1 MDLLAQRY
9 ASPYLILDDFI
20 RLRQLHEFIVSI
32 LTRIADEK
40 VQDVRWDF
48 WLHRVYNMTFEDYVR
63 KCEEPEKLNEINYTE
78 IGGILSDSKNL
89 LDGFVPEDMKE

>member
-20 RLRQLHEFIVSI
+20 RLRQLHEFIVNI

>member
-20 RLRQLHEFIVSI
+20 RLRQLHEFIVDI
-32 LTRIADEK
+32 LTRIAEEK
-40 VQDVRWDF
+40 VHDVRWDF
-48 WLHRVYNMTFEDYVR
+48 WLHRVFNMTFEDFVR
-63 KCEEPEKLNEINYTE
+63 KCEEPDKETEINYAQ
-78 IGGILSDSKNL
+78 IGGIISDSKTL

>member
-20 RLRQLHEFIVSI
+20 RLRQLHEFIVDI

-40 VQDVRWDF
+40 VHEVRWQF
-48 WLHRVYNMTFEDYVR
+48 WLHRTEGITFEDYVR
-63 KCEEPEKLNEINYTE
+63 QCEAPNKESTVNYAQ
-78 IGGILSDSKNL
+78 IGGIISECRSL
-89 LDGFVPEDMKE
+89 LDGFVPE

>member
-63 KCEEPEKLNEINYTE
+63 KCEEPEKLNDINYTE

>member
-63 KCEEPEKLNEINYTE
+63 KCEEPEELNDINYTE

>member
-32 LTRIADEK
+32 LTRIAEEK
-40 VQDVRWDF
+40 VHDVRWDF
-48 WLHRVYNMTFEDYVR
+48 WLHRVFNMTFEDFVR
-63 KCEEPEKLNEINYTE
+63 KCEEPDRETEINYTQ
-78 IGGILSDSKNL
+78 IGGIISDSKTL